1 MTREEVFATL
11 TDIFRDVFDD
21 DDIELTDATTA
32 DDIEDWDSLEQ
43 INLVVACEK
52 KFNVKFDMKEI
63 QSLKNVGEMVDTIVG
78 KLS

>member
-63 QSLKNVGEMVDTIVG
+63 QSLKNVGEMVDTIVS